1 LGSGKLKHVIEA
13 RASVRRV
20 DGVNRFRETLRLDEI
35 DILNNTTEGEIA
47 IINRLYAKRGN
58 QIDEILTWQVWQRRY
73 FDPTFGG
80 AVVTGQRNVFA
91 STIGLTG
98 YAFFNGPRNYSPVV
112 SALRMKPLPSAA
124 IEWRTD
130 YDPFFPRVSNS
141 SVTADFR
148 VKKKYSGAVGHN
160 QVRGGEGQSPNANQL
175 LARVGWG
182 VEGKPGWRA
191 GFNAVYDYRINTLQ
205 FATTE
210 VSYTSD
216 CCGLSFQHRR
226 FSFGTRNENQFLV
239 SFSVANIGSF
249 GTLRKQER
257 LF

>member
-1 LGSGKLKHVIEA
+1 
-13 RASVRRV
+13 
-20 DGVNRFRETLRLDEI
+20 
-35 DILNNTTEGEIA
+35 
-47 IINRLYAKRGN
+47 
-58 QIDEILTWQVWQRRY
+58 
-73 FDPTFGG
+73 
-80 AVVTGQRNVFA
+80 
-91 STIGLTG
+91 
-98 YAFFNGPRNYSPVV
+98 
-112 SALRMKPLPSAA
+112 
-124 IEWRTD
+124 
-130 YDPFFPRVSNS
+130 
-141 SVTADFR
+141 
-148 VKKKYSGAVGHN
+148 
-160 QVRGGEGQSPNANQL
+160 